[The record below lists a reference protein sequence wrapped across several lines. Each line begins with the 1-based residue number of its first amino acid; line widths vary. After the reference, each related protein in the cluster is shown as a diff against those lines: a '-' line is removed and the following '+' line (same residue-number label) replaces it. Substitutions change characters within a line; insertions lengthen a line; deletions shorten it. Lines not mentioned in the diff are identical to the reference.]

1 MFRIFGSRP
10 TQVQINAALLL
21 IAQHREKLADAQKK
35 PLKEKELKKDE
46 LEKSDTTAAAL
57 KAANKALCRTDQ
69 NAVAVFTAAL
79 KRKEIQP
86 TGGAEVADEPIPI
99 DDAGTDD
106 GVVVDTE
113 ADPEDALANALT
125 APALTDRG
133 FDVVE
138 EPLVFSGTIT
148 SEGPAIIGLDKA
160 GLCFQQER
168 KSGPVKDRGVRIS
181 VVSPDDGRTIR
192 VYSDKPFGGIIGI
205 KLPVVEKDA
214 PAISLDVSLRLSYKA

>member
-35 PLKEKELKKDE
+35 PLKVKELKDGE
-46 LEKSDTTAAAL
+46 LEKHNTTKGAL
-57 KAANKALCRTDQ
+57 KAANKALYRADQ

-86 TGGAEVADEPIPI
+86 TGGAEVADEPIPL

-106 GVVVDTE
+106 GVVVDTK

-125 APALTDRG
+125 APVSTDSD

-138 EPLVFSGTIT
+138 NPLLLKGTIT
-148 SEGPAIIGLDKA
+148 SRGPAIIDLGEA
-160 GLCFQQER
+160 GFCFKLGS

-181 VVSPDDGRTIR
+181 VVSPDDGETIR